1 MFDRKL
7 SSKQHVKS
15 ILTVKVFLLFFYIFT
30 FRTQPVTIDRVISTS
45 YILKMQFLFGINEV
59 GIYAVF
65 FSRK

>member
-1 MFDRKL
+1 MLLNKKFNEKT
-7 SSKQHVKS
+7 
-15 ILTVKVFLLFFYIFT
+15 LTVKVFLLFFYIFT